1 MDTKVT
7 SSQSEVFENADAAS
21 LVKNF
26 DGIPQEWHDIV
37 KVFSDDGKRSKQYF
51 RCKYTSCMAIF
62 SKSCNLRDH
71 FRKHTNQRPYQCDIC
86 DKNFTQSGNL
96 GRHYTNV
103 HKVKR
108 EAPTLKYKAQFLIT
122 KTDKSG
128 QPKAK

>member
-1 MDTKVT
+1 M
-7 SSQSEVFENADAAS
+7 
-21 LVKNF
+21 
-26 DGIPQEWHDIV
+26 

-128 QPKAK
+128 QPKSK